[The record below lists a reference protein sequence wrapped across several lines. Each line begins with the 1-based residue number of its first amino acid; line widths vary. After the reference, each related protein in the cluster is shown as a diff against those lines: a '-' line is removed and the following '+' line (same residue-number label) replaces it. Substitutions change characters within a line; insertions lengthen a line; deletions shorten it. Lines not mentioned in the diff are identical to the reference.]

1 MGEND
6 GTVEVCALIIG
17 NIELERSIQVDLS
30 TQPDTAEGKRTLG
43 ISCNEWFS
51 FYPNTPSYS
60 PSGLQLSPYYTE
72 AR

>member
-6 GTVEVCALIIG
+6 GTVEVCVLIIG

-43 ISCNEWFS
+43 ISCNVWFS
-51 FYPNTPSYS
+51 FHPNTPSYS
-60 PSGLQLSPYYTE
+60 SSGLQLSPYYTE